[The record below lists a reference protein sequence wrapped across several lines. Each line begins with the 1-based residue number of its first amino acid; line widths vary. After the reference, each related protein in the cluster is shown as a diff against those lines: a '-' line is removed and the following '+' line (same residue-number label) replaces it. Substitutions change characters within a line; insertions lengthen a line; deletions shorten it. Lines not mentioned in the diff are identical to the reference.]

1 MANTEIG
8 SAYLSVV
15 ARMDKGFSADV
26 ITKASALGTTVANIA
41 GKAMDAVASHV
52 DSAMRRVD
60 TLNNFP
66 KVMSSL
72 GVATQESTAAIS
84 SMSDH
89 LSSLPTRLD
98 SMASATQQ
106 VYVASRS
113 MGVSLGDATKATL
126 GLNDML
132 LAGGQGA
139 EVAEAAMTQF
149 TQALSKGVPDMQ
161 DWKSVVAAAP
171 AQMDQLAKSM
181 LGPTAT
187 STDLYNALKSG
198 KVSMKDM
205 LDQIT
210 VLDEQG
216 GEGFDSFSSQ
226 AQAATGGLETAMS
239 NMQNAVTKGVANV
252 LQAIGPSNIAAG
264 FDSVKTA
271 INGAFSGAI
280 SAIEGFKG
288 SMEESDVGGMLSQI
302 ASDASATLPTFDEV
316 KQGFHDAGQAIGDVV
331 ANVVAAV
338 RDSGLADSVA
348 GIVDSV
354 QGFADKVSEVLP
366 SSSDVASA
374 AYDAIEA
381 AASALSDA
389 LDILSGALDSVDP
402 DVLQTLADV
411 LPAVAAGFL
420 AFQAV
425 TSVATAIS
433 ALSGAFLAFKTV
445 VDVMGMVRSI
455 GDLGAALELLGL
467 NPAVMAVA
475 GIVAIVTAL
484 ITLYNTNEDF
494 RNFVDTAWASITE
507 TIGGAATAVVGFF
520 QGIPGFFSGLWEGVV
535 STASGLWN
543 GFVSFV
549 SGIPGAV
556 TGFFSGVYAFF
567 AGLWERVRFV
577 GALAWNAF
585 VGLVMSV
592 PGRVTGF
599 FSGVLAFFAGLWNG
613 VTSTASGI
621 WNGFV
626 SFVSGIPG
634 NIVGFFQSIPGKI
647 DSVFQSAKSLAMAPL
662 NAIKDTAKS
671 VVDGVK
677 GFFDGLH
684 ISLPTLSFPSIKLPH
699 FTLSTNSV
707 NLGPL
712 GTVSYPTGMSVS
724 WYARGG
730 YMDSPHMAVM
740 GEAGAEGIVP
750 LEGRHMYPLAD
761 AVAERLGGSRID
773 YDRLAEAIVRA
784 EARVGH
790 RIEVDGREFG
800 RVVRAYA

>member
-113 MGVSLGDATKATL
+113 MGVSLGDATKASL
-126 GLNDML
+126 GLDDML

-139 EVAEAAMTQF
+139 KVAEAAMTQF

-556 TGFFSGVYAFF
+556 TGFF
-567 AGLWERVRFV
+567 
-577 GALAWNAF
+577 
-585 VGLVMSV
+585 
-592 PGRVTGF
+592 P
-599 FSGVLAFFAGLWNG
+599 GVLAFFAGLWNG

-699 FTLSTNSV
+699 FTLSTKSV
-707 NLGPL
+707 DLGPL
-712 GTVSYPTGMSVS
+712 GKVSYPTGMSVS

>member
-161 DWKSVVAAAP
+161 DWKSVVTAAP

-411 LPAVAAGFL
+411 LPAVAAG
-420 AFQAV
+420 
-425 TSVATAIS
+425 
-433 ALSGAFLAFKTV
+433 FLAFKTV

-699 FTLSTNSV
+699 FNLSTTSV